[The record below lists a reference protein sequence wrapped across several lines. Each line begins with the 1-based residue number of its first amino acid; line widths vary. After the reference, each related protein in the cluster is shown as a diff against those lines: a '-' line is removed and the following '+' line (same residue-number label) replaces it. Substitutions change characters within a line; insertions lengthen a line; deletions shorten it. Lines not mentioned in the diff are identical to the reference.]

1 MTDEILMKVGD
12 SSFSLYSTLNFIFF
26 IHSYIYKFYLI
37 SSLKYEGNIRFINHT
52 RYFLGGV
59 GIGFYLNS
67 TKSY

>member
-12 SSFSLYSTLNFIFF
+12 SSFSLYTVIFI
-26 IHSYIYKFYLI
+26 IFYLI
-37 SSLKYEGNIRFINHT
+37 SSLKYGGNICFINNT

-59 GIGFYLNS
+59 GIGLYLNP